1 MAGWSWLKNT
11 NDSAYSWRFVARVLL
26 KAFALFIG
34 FNVLWALIQP
44 LPLLGQLSLYNHL
57 LAGRERL
64 PFGETPEAYNLSLT
78 QLNAMFNSHN
88 VSAAPA
94 PDEYRVFIIGDSS
107 VWGVLL
113 HPEDTLS
120 AQLNAQALQLGDGR
134 KVRAYNLGHPVLS
147 LSKDLLLL
155 DQAMAYA
162 PDMIVW
168 VTTLQSFSRSR
179 QLEAPLVRDNAAV
192 MQALIQRYDL
202 PLSFEITPDDFG
214 SRTFIGQRRQVA
226 DWLRLQIYGLMW
238 AITGV
243 DQDYPDYTPRANDFE
258 ADTAWLTH
266 EGPMLTADDLAFTV
280 LQAGYDRAGEVP
292 VLLVNAPI
300 FIADGEN
307 SDLRYNFWYPRWAYD
322 AYRDL
327 YAEQAA
333 AQGWH
338 YLDLWDE
345 IAPEHFTDSPVH
357 SDAAGSAHMAAQLAA
372 HITELAHSQSR

>member
-1 MAGWSWLKNT
+1 MAGWAWLQSS
-11 NDSAYSWRFVARVLL
+11 DDVPYSWRFVLRVLL
-26 KAFALFIG
+26 KACALFVG
-34 FNVLWALIQP
+34 FNVLWALLQP
-44 LPLLGQLSLYNHL
+44 LPLMGRVSVYNHL

-64 PFGETPEAYNLSLT
+64 PFGETPESYNLSLT
-78 QLNAMFNSHN
+78 QLDAMFNSHS
-88 VSAAPA
+88 VSAVPA

-113 HPEDTLS
+113 PPTDTLS
-120 AQLNAQALQLGDGR
+120 GQINAQGLQLDDGR

-155 DQAMAYA
+155 DEAMAYA

-168 VTTLQSFSRSR
+168 VTTLQSFSRDR
-179 QLEAPLVRDNAAV
+179 QLDAPLVRDNAAA
-192 MQALIQRYDL
+192 MQSLIQRYNL
-202 PLSFEITPDDFG
+202 PLQAESSPDEFV
-214 SRTFIGQRRQVA
+214 SRTFIAQRREVA
-226 DWLRLQIYGLMW
+226 DWLRLQLYGLMW

-243 DQDYPDYTPRANDFE
+243 DQVYPDYTPRANDFDL
-258 ADTAWLTH
+258 DTHWLNH
-266 EGPMLTADDLAFTV
+266 AGPTLTADDLTFAV
-280 LQAGYDRAGEVP
+280 LEAGHSRAGDVP

-327 YAEQAA
+327 YTAEAA

-345 IAPEHFTDSPVH
+345 IAPERFTDSPVH
-357 SDAAGSAHMAAQLAA
+357 LDAVGSGQMAAYLAA
-372 HITELAHSQSR
+372 QITELAHSQSR